1 MQEIKANIKY
11 LFMILFCSVI
21 LIVEFIICLIIFS
34 TPTNVV
40 NACDEGTFYLPIE
53 NNETFCGEDSYRDEV
68 YFINYAL
75 ETGKTYYIDGT
86 LYLVDYEIVENPN
99 GFKTTIIHSKTPIVE
114 KRFSFVPNHYD
125 DSVEVHWYIDK
136 DLLKDNQRLEAT
148 YKAAAM

>member
-1 MQEIKANIKY
+1 MQEIKISDI
-11 LFMILFCSVI
+11 FMILFS
-21 LIVEFIICLIIFS
+21 FALIIGGFCLVIFT
-34 TPTNVV
+34 TPSKIV
-40 NACDEGTFYLPIE
+40 NACDEDTIYLSIE

-125 DSVEVHWYIDK
+125 DSVKVHWYIDK
-136 DLLKDNQRLEAT
+136 DLLKDNQCLEAT
-148 YKAAAM
+148 YKKANM